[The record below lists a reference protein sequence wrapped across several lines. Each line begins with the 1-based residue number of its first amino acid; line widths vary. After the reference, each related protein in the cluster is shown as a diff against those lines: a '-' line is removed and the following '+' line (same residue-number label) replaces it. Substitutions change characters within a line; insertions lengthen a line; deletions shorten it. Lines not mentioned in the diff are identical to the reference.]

1 MPQPVDRSQSL
12 EQLEGRRWPDP
23 PQDTT
28 SLVRSVHEL
37 RRRPIGTLEPDEL
50 ARLISQDVGLPWLL
64 PLAVEIL
71 RATAPGQSAG
81 GWYDDDLLYAVVTRR
96 PEVWADAPNL
106 ARTLKEAVAIL
117 TDLSSYVK
125 DEVDGFLASL
135 PKEI

>member
-1 MPQPVDRSQSL
+1 
-12 EQLEGRRWPDP
+12 
-23 PQDTT
+23 
-28 SLVRSVHEL
+28 VHEL

-71 RATAPGQSAG
+71 RATAPGQAAG

-96 PEVWADAPNL
+96 PEVWADAPDL

-117 TDLSSYVK
+117 TDLSRYVK